1 MSADIHVLY
10 RTSGSLAFMSFCG
23 ALFVIFTF
31 ITIKELRKHPTRMI
45 FFLSVCDVLF
55 SLKFLVTSFLPHSG
69 ELEDHTVACILQAG
83 VQQFFGLASISW
95 NGMISLN
102 LIINTTRPFENSSA
116 YNKLYHIWVWG
127 LSGVTSVIMFAAR
140 STGPSGDGTCW
151 VEGQRSFI
159 RLLFFVP
166 LIIYFAISLSSLV
179 IATVYSRNYGV
190 KVNGSANSLS
200 ERNRMGM
207 LLRMASYT
215 LVFILCWTGPLIHRI
230 AQFTGRIDDIQHPN
244 FLMFLDAISVS
255 IQGFVNSMIW
265 LSNPSILKGFIYNIR
280 KYLPWSDKYIK
291 EGENTPLI
299 RSLQDENQ
307 DPIQLAVILRNN
319 ILTCCLRGITL
330 SVEDNLLFKLY
341 NGGYGPINSTHMGG
355 VGGTTSS
362 SSFQPHH
369 HHSHNGG
376 SGSFNNI
383 SSIPPDVEERIYSEK
398 ELFNIDSLTSGTNN
412 NANTAYLGKHEFK
425 DYCPATFARIR
436 ALKGIAPEEYLKS
449 FDSSLFF
456 ENLSNQ
462 KFSEGKSGSFM
473 CFTPDSKYLI
483 KTITRQECVLLK
495 KKISKFYDYLFNNP
509 SSFLLRFYGCYKVTM
524 PNDHTVYLAVMSNVF
539 SSIPSG
545 IKVRERY
552 DLKGS
557 TVNRGGGD
565 LNFNGTTLG
574 LDNDFISFRKQLNVP
589 SQHKQFII
597 EQLKK
602 DAEFMST
609 LNIMDYSLL
618 IGIIPNNDTFKQN
631 NNLDLNQY
639 LDRSDFSNGIVS
651 NDDKFIYYVG
661 VIDILQ
667 LYDFNKKLE
676 RFLKIYFVRKSADG
690 ISAIPTDPYKTRF
703 IKRMYQIIQDVCP
716 EEDRNSDYDFNHSSF
731 VRSTSNT
738 SLISSNSIIEKNV

>member
-1 MSADIHVLY
+1 MSSDIHALY
-10 RTSGSLAFMSFCG
+10 RASGSLAFMSFCG
-23 ALFVIFTF
+23 ALFVVFTF
-31 ITIKELRKHPTRMI
+31 ITIKELRKHPTRLI
-45 FFLSVCDVLF
+45 FFLSVCDVMF
-55 SLKFLVTSFLPHSG
+55 SLKFLVTSFLPHSVS
-69 ELEDHTVACILQAG
+69 LQDHTVACLLQAG
-83 VQQFFGLASISW
+83 AQQFFGLASISW

-102 LIINTTRPFENSSA
+102 LIINTTRPFENSSS

-127 LSGVTSVIMFAAR
+127 LSAVTSIIMFAAR

-151 VEGQRSFI
+151 VEGQRSPI

-166 LIIYFAISLSSLV
+166 LLIYFAISISSLI
-179 IATVYSRNYGV
+179 IAAIYSRNS
-190 KVNGSANSLS
+190 GSSSNSLS
-200 ERNRMGM
+200 ERNRTGM

-230 AQFTGRIDDIQHPN
+230 VQFTGKVDRLDDPN
-244 FLMFLDAISVS
+244 FLMYLDAFSVS

-265 LSNPSILKGFIYNIR
+265 LTNPSILKGFFYNIK
-280 KYLPWSDKYIK
+280 KYLPWSDKYINQ
-291 EGENTPLI
+291 GENTPLI
-299 RSLQDENQ
+299 RSLQDEMQ

-341 NGGYGPINSTHMGG
+341 SGGYGPINSTHMGG
-355 VGGTTSS
+355 VGNGSGNTFAPRHNSN
-362 SSFQPHH
+362 
-369 HHSHNGG
+369 NGG
-376 SGSFNNI
+376 SGSFNKI
-383 SSIPPDVEERIYSEK
+383 SSIPPDVEERVYSEK
-398 ELFNIDSLTSGTNN
+398 ELFNIDSLQSVSGTPS
-412 NANTAYLGKHEFK
+412 TAFLGRHEFK

-509 SSFLLRFYGCYKVTM
+509 SSFLLRFYGCYKITM
-524 PNDHTVYLAVMSNVF
+524 PNDHCVYLAVMSNVF
-539 SSIPSG
+539 SSIPAG
-545 IKVRERY
+545 IKVKERY

-557 TVNRGGGD
+557 TVNRGGND
-565 LNFNGTTLG
+565 INFNGTGLG
-574 LDNDFISFRKQLNVP
+574 LDNDFLNFRKQLSVP
-589 SQHKQFII
+589 TQHKQFIVD
-597 EQLKK
+597 QLKK

-618 IGIIPNNDTFKQN
+618 IGIIPNDELFKEKN
-631 NNLDLNQY
+631 TLDLNQY
-639 LDRSDFSNGIVS
+639 IDRSDFSNGIVS
-651 NDDKFIYYVG
+651 GDDKFIYYVG

-676 RFLKIYFVRKSADG
+676 RFLKINFVRKAADG
-690 ISAIPTDPYKTRF
+690 ISAIPTEPYKQRF
-703 IKRMYQIIQDVCP
+703 VKRMNQIIQDTIP
-716 EEDRNSDYDFNHSSF
+716 EEDYDFSSF
-731 VRSTSNT
+731 VRSPSNT
-738 SLISSNSIIEKNV
+738 SISSSDQKQNV